1 MLVGLASMYQTKY
14 GSVLWWPTTVTA
26 KPKTS
31 RRKQNTSRQNQVLHS
46 KNKKALVLP
55 WVFAFAVRYLVFA
68 VKYLVLPWGIW
79 FCREVF
85 GFAVTVVGH
94 RTVQFTFSGG
104 KISVRVY
111 PCWICCP
118 LRHFIRY
125 VCSKSGKSNNY
136 FSQPLL
142 SAFSCGLRYFSA
154 QSRFSYLVYRL
165 PRFQSK

>member
-1 MLVGLASMYQTKY
+1 MAPYY
-14 GSVLWWPTTVTA
+14 GRPQL
-26 KPKTS
+26 
-31 RRKQNTSRQNQVLHS
+31 SRQNQKPHGE
-46 KNKKALVLP
+46 NKIPHGKTKHLTAKSSTSQQKQKSFGFAL
-55 WVFAFAVRYLVFA
+55 
-68 VKYLVLPWGIW
+68 GIC
-79 FCREVF
+79 FCREVFGFCCEVF

-125 VCSKSGKSNNY
+125 VCSKSRKSNNH